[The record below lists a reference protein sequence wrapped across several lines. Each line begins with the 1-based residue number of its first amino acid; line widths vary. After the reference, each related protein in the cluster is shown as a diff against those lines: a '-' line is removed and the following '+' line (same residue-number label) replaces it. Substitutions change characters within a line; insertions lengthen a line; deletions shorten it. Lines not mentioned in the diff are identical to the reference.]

1 MRNTIIATSASLAF
15 VLSTVGALAQGRILT
30 SVDDAKKTAAATGRP
45 ILAIA
50 GKKT

>member
-1 MRNTIIATSASLAF
+1 MRHSILATSAVIAF
-15 VLSTVGALAQGRILT
+15 AFTQSGAFAQGRILT